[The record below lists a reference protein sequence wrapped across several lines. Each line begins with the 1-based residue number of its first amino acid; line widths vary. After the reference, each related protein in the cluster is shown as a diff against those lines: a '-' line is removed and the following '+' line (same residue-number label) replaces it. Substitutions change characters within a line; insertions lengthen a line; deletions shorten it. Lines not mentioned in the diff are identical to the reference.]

1 MGNVKRASKIIQP
14 AINYLIKNKCKK
26 IILGCTELPIA
37 IFAFKSIKTVKSSK
51 IFLDPNLILANAAMK
66 KYRNLMKLTKERPYA
81 LFVAEVIYSE
91 VSKIKN
97 KNPGFSNINAIDNF
111 IGTETYNE
119 ISSGKFHDNWFEEL
133 SKNDY
138 IDKKTKKKI
147 PEETL
152 KLLKVQKDMMIKQLI
167 QYPELYYA
175 KSHFPLEIS
184 QRAFDHLWRMCES
197 YELWC
202 KETKQNKLILL
213 NLID

>member
-1 MGNVKRASKIIQP
+1 
-14 AINYLIKNKCKK
+14 
-26 IILGCTELPIA
+26 
-37 IFAFKSIKTVKSSK
+37 
-51 IFLDPNLILANAAMK
+51 MK
-66 KYRNLMKLTKERPYA
+66 QTKERPYV

-111 IGTETYNE
+111 IGTETYNK

-147 PEETL
+147 PGETL